1 MDTMVRQL
9 HQQIKP
15 SLFTTSILM
24 KSPIEEI

>member
-1 MDTMVRQL
+1 MVRQL